1 VGILTVN
8 EEPKVGHPYTSCD
21 RYDPLVPVPNGD
33 ADCAH
38 ERMPMTRGRWS
49 YRPKQSRGCT
59 CGVRPRVRQ
68 QQRSGTQGSKKKRDK
83 RSNINK

>member
-8 EEPKVGHPYTSCD
+8 EESKIGHPYTSCN
-21 RYDPLVPVPNGD
+21 RYDPLVLVPNGD

-38 ERMPMTRGRWS
+38 ERMPMTRGRGS
-49 YRPKQSRGCT
+49 YLPKRRGHT
-59 CGVRPRVRQ
+59 CGARPRVRQ

-83 RSNINK
+83 RTYISK